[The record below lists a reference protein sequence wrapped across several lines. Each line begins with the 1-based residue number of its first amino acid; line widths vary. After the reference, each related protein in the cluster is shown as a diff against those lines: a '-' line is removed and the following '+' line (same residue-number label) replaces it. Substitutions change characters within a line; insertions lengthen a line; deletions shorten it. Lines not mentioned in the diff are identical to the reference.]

1 MARLTQQ
8 SADLLDY
15 DEVREKLHAGEP
27 TPRGLEQIPLDAIV
41 GSVGRY
47 TDFTRSFLPRRKSS
61 ERRWAGVKMALP
73 DVEQFPP
80 ITVYKVGQVYFV
92 LDGNHRVSIA
102 RQAGA
107 THISA
112 YVTEIETKVPL
123 LPDMQPD
130 ELICQAK
137 YADFLEETRL
147 DEERPAADF
156 MVTAPGQYRVLLD
169 QIARHQE
176 RLANKKGK
184 PVTLQEAAVG
194 WYDDVYLPV
203 IRLINQRGILR
214 FFPGRTETDLYAWI
228 ARNRQEL
235 KGELGWDV
243 QVDTLTDDLV
253 TRFSPTPQQV
263 VHRVKERIVELLTPE
278 TLEAGP
284 EPGRWRG
291 VLEGADTLF
300 REILVPMSASET
312 GRRTLEQSFVVGQR
326 EGGRL
331 HGLYVRGAGSS
342 AQLRQHQEKLFDQ
355 QRGAAGVSGDFSVAA
370 GEVMDQLLRRAR
382 WSDLVVYAIA
392 HPPHQRPLARL
403 SSNFNNLIRQVACPV
418 LVVPGRPAP
427 LERALLAYD
436 GSEKAKEALFVSAYL
451 AGKWEIPLVVVTVT
465 EGERAADGVLEHAQR
480 YLAGRGLTATLVAER
495 GSTVKAIKKTATAH
509 RCDFIIMGGYGFG
522 PWLEVILGSTVDKI
536 LRAQRWPV
544 LICR

>member
-15 DEVREKLHAGEP
+15 DEVHEKLHAGES
-27 TPRGLEQIPLDAIV
+27 TPLGLEEIPLDAIV

-73 DVEQFPP
+73 GVKQFPP
-80 ITVYKVGQVYFV
+80 ITLYKVGQAYFV

-107 THISA
+107 THIPA
-112 YVTEIETKVPL
+112 YVTEIQTKVPL
-123 LPDMQPD
+123 SPDMQPD

-137 YADFLEETRL
+137 HADFLEETKL
-147 DEERPAADF
+147 DEERPSADF
-156 MVTAPGQYRVLLD
+156 TVTAPGQYRVLID
-169 QIARHQE
+169 QIARHHE
-176 RLANKKGK
+176 RLAGKKGK
-184 PVTLQEAAVG
+184 PVTLQKASVG

-203 IRLINQRGILR
+203 IRLINRRGILR

-228 ARNRQEL
+228 TRNRQEL
-235 KGELGWDV
+235 KDELGWDV

-263 VHRVKERIVELLTPE
+263 VQRVKERIVELLTPE

-284 EPGRWRG
+284 VPGRWRG

-300 REILVPMSASET
+300 REILVPVSASET
-312 GRRTLEQSFVVGQR
+312 GRRTLEQSLVIGGR

-331 HGLYVRGAGSS
+331 HGLYVRSS
-342 AQLRQHQEKLFDQ
+342 RSSTQLRRHQEALFDQ
-355 QRGAAGVSGDFSVAA
+355 QLSAAGVSGEFSVVT
-370 GEVMDQLLRRAR
+370 GEVMEQILGRAR
-382 WSDLVVYAIA
+382 WSDLVVYSIA

-403 SSNFNNLIRQVACPV
+403 SSNFNNLVRQVACPV

-427 LERALLAYD
+427 LEKALLAYD

-465 EGERAADGVLEHAQR
+465 EGERAAAGILDHAQR
-480 YLAGRGLTATLVAER
+480 YLAGRGVTATLMAEG
-495 GSTVKAIKKTATAH
+495 GSTVTAIKKTAVAH
-509 RCDFIIMGGYGFG
+509 RCDFIIMGGYGFR